1 MSFSDFKVDEKPFV
15 RYNICG
21 RSRCFLCKRSENLLR
36 EMLLAAKGLAE
47 MRNSNCVRLSLFV
60 GNFNGGK
67 TAAVVV
73 TVVNTFVY
81 VAYNCRIIHR
91 YTPPCVCCKYVQNY
105 SLLFTESSFLF
116 GKWKNFFQS
125 FRRLHFLHKIMD
137 FFNLWT
143 LCHELRYL

>member
-1 MSFSDFKVDEKPFV
+1 
-15 RYNICG
+15 
-21 RSRCFLCKRSENLLR
+21 LLR

-81 VAYNCRIIHR
+81 IAYNCRIIHK

-105 SLLFTESSFLF
+105 SVLFTESSFFVREREKLF
-116 GKWKNFFQS
+116 S
-125 FRRLHFLHKIMD
+125 
-137 FFNLWT
+137 
-143 LCHELRYL
+143 ELS